1 MRIVLIFLVLLA
13 VSVTGVSILAS
24 NGLASGSP
32 IVGQPRSAAPA
43 SSPAAPKNAQDQP
56 PPAQPSAPQAQQASA
71 APTPAAEG
79 EAVTFTVRN
88 GETTGSIADRLTQA
102 GLVQNALFFRLWVQ
116 YRGAEGKLQA
126 GDYQLRRGMS
136 MDELVEALQA
146 AKAKDVAI
154 TFIEGR
160 RIEEFAE
167 IVRTA
172 DVGIDADRFLNL
184 AKSGK
189 FTYDF
194 LEGKPPSASLEGYLF
209 PDTYR
214 VIPGTTTADDL
225 IHMML
230 KKFGDTVTPQMR
242 EQAKA
247 NGLTIHQLATL
258 ASIVER
264 EAQVRDERPT
274 IAAVYVNR
282 LKVKEPLGAD
292 ATIQYAIGKPGE
304 WWPTLR
310 DLARN
315 IAPDSDYNTY
325 THQGLPPGPISSAG
339 ASALAAAADPAKVDY
354 LFYVRND
361 VKNDG
366 SHVFA
371 RTLAEHNAN
380 IARYQIVR

>member
-1 MRIVLIFLVLLA
+1 MRRVLIFLVLLA

-32 IVGQPRSAAPA
+32 IVGQAKSAAPA
-43 SSPAAPKNAQDQP
+43 SSPAAPQNAQGQP
-56 PPAQPSAPQAQQASA
+56 A
-71 APTPAAEG
+71 APAPAAEG

-126 GDYQLRRGMS
+126 GDYQLRHGMS

-167 IVRTA
+167 IVRAA
-172 DVGIDADRFLNL
+172 DVGIDADRFLSL

-194 LEGKPPSASLEGYLF
+194 LEGKPSSASLEGYLF

-310 DLARN
+310 DQARN

-325 THQGLPPGPISSAG
+325 THQGLPPTPISSAG
-339 ASALAAAADPAKVDY
+339 ASALAAADDPAKVDY